1 MSVEPDNAQV
11 RIPPPILLLVCLIAG
26 WGLHWGRSWLILP
39 ATGWFGPRVA
49 LSCSLILLGLGLV
62 GYCAWQFKNAQTRI
76 EPWQATSSIIVKGP
90 YRYSRNPIYVGFAL
104 AAAGIAFAFN
114 SYWMLLSV
122 PAFVLIANK
131 LVIAK
136 EERYL
141 ERKFGEAYLNYQ
153 RETRRWL

>member
-1 MSVEPDNAQV
+1 
-11 RIPPPILLLVCLIAG
+11 
-26 WGLHWGRSWLILP
+26 
-39 ATGWFGPRVA
+39 
-49 LSCSLILLGLGLV
+49 
-62 GYCAWQFKNAQTRI
+62 
-76 EPWQATSSIIVKGP
+76 
-90 YRYSRNPIYVGFAL
+90 
-104 AAAGIAFAFN
+104 
-114 SYWMLLSV
+114 MLLSV